1 MEILKL
7 KQLHEQMIGSKP
19 ERIRLKRKALDVK
32 EDADKELDL
41 SVLDALDDAKE
52 ESQSESDSEDEN
64 EKADKRFRID
74 KNASKSK
81 KM

>member
-1 MEILKL
+1 
-7 KQLHEQMIGSKP
+7 MIGSKP

-41 SVLDALDDAKE
+41 SVLDALDDVKE
-52 ESQSESDSEDEN
+52 GEQSETDSEDEN
-64 EKADKRFRID
+64 VNENKRFKID

>member
-41 SVLDALDDAKE
+41 SVLDALDDVKE
-52 ESQSESDSEDEN
+52 GEQSETDSEDEN
-64 EKADKRFRID
+64 VNENKRFKID